1 MFRPTQEQKGFVF
14 LKWKLFFWQTLRNV
28 KLATALAKT
37 IQICR
42 TNLRCCAPRSSVWLE
57 GGIVLSFFFFKRK
70 GYRQWKTFI
79 SRLDCAK
86 PLLLS
91 MRELLA
97 AGILTKPCL
106 WPALR
111 CTQSFS
117 VSARC
122 LFILELCNN
131 TSNPSTVPTIIAP
144 NALVSSSIVNP
155 LDRVAFP
162 APEKSHLLDSWYS
175 KKPQG
180 TRAQGEESTTSMLHC
195 LNICENLWPPLW
207 YGFLQGRTTSR
218 RKGFW
223 QERAAVNCLSLK
235 ESLSLSTPGPD
246 LWLL

>member
-1 MFRPTQEQKGFVF
+1 MWSWRQHWQKQYKSAEPISAAVLPGARYG
-14 LKWKLFFWQTLRNV
+14 WKQGLCWAFSFSREKVTVNGKPSSPDWTAPNLFHSACENCLLQ
-28 KLATALAKT
+28 A
-37 IQICR
+37 
-42 TNLRCCAPRSSVWLE
+42 SSV
-57 GGIVLSFFFFKRK
+57 SPAC
-70 GYRQWKTFI
+70 
-79 SRLDCAK
+79 D
-86 PLLLS
+86 LLLDAHRAS
-91 MRELLA
+91 LFQHGA
-97 AGILTKPCL
+97 
-106 WPALR
+106 
-111 CTQSFS
+111 
-117 VSARC
+117 

-131 TSNPSTVPTIIAP
+131 TSNPSTVPTIIPP

-175 KKPQG
+175 KKPQD